1 MKGHTFWSDLKN
13 YRVLLLM
20 LAPAV
25 AFFLLFAYIPM
36 AGIIIAFKHYDYAGG
51 IFGSAWNGLDNFR
64 FFFESGDAWRVTRN
78 TALYN
83 IAFIIVN
90 NSLQIFAAIMLFEV
104 GGKWF
109 RKITQSALF
118 LPYFIS
124 WVVVGAIAYNLLNYD
139 IGTVNALLRGLGLE
153 PVDIYN
159 TPSYWPYIL
168 VLVSA
173 WKGLGYGTVMY
184 LAAITGIDTEMY
196 EAAEIDGANIFQR
209 IMKVTIPNLYPTII
223 ILVLLA
229 VGNIFRGDFGM
240 FYNMIGNNGL
250 LFSSTDVIDTFVFRS
265 LITSND
271 IGMSAAAGVFQSVLG
286 FVTIMT
292 RTLLSV
298 NTTKTAP
305 CSKRIRSLVFQNGGN
320 DMKQL
325 DRKIFSGIGYVSLIF
340 LAILCIFPFV
350 LVVSSSFT
358 EENKIITEGYQFI
371 PTAFST
377 EAYSILFKYP
387 EQMIQAYLVTI
398 AVTIIGTLVGL
409 FLTSMTAYALSRKD
423 FKWRNKF
430 SFFFF
435 FTTLFSGGLVP
446 WYLLMVNYLDM
457 KDTLAALVIPM
468 MLNVFYIIV
477 MKSFMGSIPE
487 AIVESAKI
495 DGAGDFKI
503 YARLILPLSKPAL
516 ATIGLFLALAY
527 WNDWYNALLFISNE
541 NLMPLQYYLY
551 KMLGNMDGMRK
562 AMMGAGAVVTTSI
575 PTESLKMAMTVVAT
589 GPILL
594 AYPFVQKY
602 FVQGLTIGAVKG

>member
-1 MKGHTFWSDLKN
+1 
-13 YRVLLLM
+13 
-20 LAPAV
+20 
-25 AFFLLFAYIPM
+25 
-36 AGIIIAFKHYDYAGG
+36 
-51 IFGSAWNGLDNFR
+51 
-64 FFFESGDAWRVTRN
+64 
-78 TALYN
+78 
-83 IAFIIVN
+83 
-90 NSLQIFAAIMLFEV
+90 
-104 GGKWF
+104 
-109 RKITQSALF
+109 
-118 LPYFIS
+118 
-124 WVVVGAIAYNLLNYD
+124 
-139 IGTVNALLRGLGLE
+139 
-153 PVDIYN
+153 
-159 TPSYWPYIL
+159 
-168 VLVSA
+168 
-173 WKGLGYGTVMY
+173 
-184 LAAITGIDTEMY
+184 
-196 EAAEIDGANIFQR
+196 
-209 IMKVTIPNLYPTII
+209 
-223 ILVLLA
+223 
-229 VGNIFRGDFGM
+229 
-240 FYNMIGNNGL
+240 
-250 LFSSTDVIDTFVFRS
+250 
-265 LITSND
+265 
-271 IGMSAAAGVFQSVLG
+271 
-286 FVTIMT
+286 
-292 RTLLSV
+292 
-298 NTTKTAP
+298 
-305 CSKRIRSLVFQNGGN
+305 
-320 DMKQL
+320 MKQL

-340 LAILCIFPFV
+340 LSVLCIFPFI

-358 EENKIITEGYQFI
+358 EESKILTDGYQFI

-387 EQMIQAYLVTI
+387 EQMIQAYIVTLGVTI
-398 AVTIIGTLVGL
+398 LGTVLGL

-446 WYLLMVNYLDM
+446 WYLLMVNYLHM
-457 KDTLAALVIPM
+457 KDTLMALVVPM

-527 WNDWYNALLFISNE
+527 WNDWYNALLFVSNE

-594 AYPFVQKY
+594 AYPFVQRY

>member
-1 MKGHTFWSDLKN
+1 
-13 YRVLLLM
+13 
-20 LAPAV
+20 
-25 AFFLLFAYIPM
+25 
-36 AGIIIAFKHYDYAGG
+36 
-51 IFGSAWNGLDNFR
+51 
-64 FFFESGDAWRVTRN
+64 
-78 TALYN
+78 
-83 IAFIIVN
+83 
-90 NSLQIFAAIMLFEV
+90 
-104 GGKWF
+104 
-109 RKITQSALF
+109 
-118 LPYFIS
+118 
-124 WVVVGAIAYNLLNYD
+124 
-139 IGTVNALLRGLGLE
+139 
-153 PVDIYN
+153 
-159 TPSYWPYIL
+159 
-168 VLVSA
+168 
-173 WKGLGYGTVMY
+173 
-184 LAAITGIDTEMY
+184 
-196 EAAEIDGANIFQR
+196 
-209 IMKVTIPNLYPTII
+209 
-223 ILVLLA
+223 
-229 VGNIFRGDFGM
+229 
-240 FYNMIGNNGL
+240 
-250 LFSSTDVIDTFVFRS
+250 
-265 LITSND
+265 
-271 IGMSAAAGVFQSVLG
+271 
-286 FVTIMT
+286 
-292 RTLLSV
+292 
-298 NTTKTAP
+298 
-305 CSKRIRSLVFQNGGN
+305 
-320 DMKQL
+320 MKQL

-398 AVTIIGTLVGL
+398 GVTLIGTLLGL

-503 YARLILPLSKPAL
+503 YTRLILPLSKPAL